1 MANVW
6 KGFSTYA
13 VIGIANTLVHWQ
25 LFFVLR
31 EVFALTQALSNLLA
45 FCVAASLSFYVNAL
59 YTFAVS
65 PSFGRYLLFMLCLG
79 GVSLAVG
86 WMGDHWRLHGMITV
100 VTFSL
105 ISLTCGF
112 LLSRWLV
119 FRRAEP

>member
-86 WMGDHWRLHGMITV
+86 WMGDHWRLHGMMTV

>member
-31 EVFALTQALSNLLA
+31 VAFEFSQALSNFLA
-45 FCVAASLSFYVNAL
+45 FCVAATLSFYVNAL
-59 YTFAVS
+59 YTFVVP
-65 PSFGRYLLFMLCLG
+65 PSIGRYLLFMSCLG

-86 WMGDHWRLHGMITV
+86 WLGDHWRLHGMITV
-100 VTFSL
+100 VSFSL

-112 LLSRWLV
+112 LLSKWVV
-119 FRRAEP
+119 FHRSEP

>member
-105 ISLTCGF
+105 ISLTFGF